1 MRPPE
6 HWHLPRQRRRP
17 VRLLLVLA
25 LLAVVVGVVGS
36 LLVRPRLSGS
46 DAEAP
51 SASVEGAAGPDC
63 APPDQAPAFGSE
75 VPGASD
81 RLWFAG
87 EMSPPKITGRTGAAL
102 ELPCGALL
110 YANNAHQRLAPA
122 SLTKI
127 ATALVAVERA
137 ELSEIVTVEVN
148 SALLSASSGSSVMGL
163 KPGQQLSLRDL
174 LYGLLLPSGNDAG
187 IAIAEHLAD
196 SVPAFAKLMNRKV
209 DDLGLVNTRFANPHG
224 LDDLIH
230 YTTAYDI
237 AVLGQEL
244 MAQPVLA
251 DMVAT
256 QAYQPAWDGPP
267 VWNGNRLLYE
277 YEGALGVKTGYTAAA
292 GQTIVA
298 AAERDGRRLIVS
310 VLGAWDRYSD
320 AIALFEWAFANT
332 EPACEG
338 TGQT

>member
-6 HWHLPRQRRRP
+6 HWHLPRQSRRP
-17 VRLLLVLA
+17 VRLLLALA
-25 LLAVVVGVVGS
+25 FLAVVVGVVGV
-36 LLVRPRLSGS
+36 LLVRPRLSGG
-46 DAEAP
+46 DGEAP
-51 SASVEGAAGPDC
+51 STSVECAAGPDC
-63 APPDQAPAFGSE
+63 APPDLAPAFGSE
-75 VPGASD
+75 VLDASD
-81 RLWFAG
+81 GLWFAG
-87 EMSPPKITGRTGAAL
+87 EVSPPKITGRTAAAL

-110 YANNAHQRLAPA
+110 YANNAHRRLAPA

-137 ELSEIVTVEVN
+137 ELSETVEVQVN

-163 KPGQQLSLRDL
+163 KPGQRLSLRDL

-187 IAIAEHLAD
+187 IAIAEHLAG
-196 SVPAFAKLMNRKV
+196 SVPEFAKLMNRKV

-251 DMVAT
+251 DIVAT
-256 QAYQPAWDGPP
+256 QTYQPAWDGPP
-267 VWNGNRLLYE
+267 VWNGNRLVYE

-298 AAERDGRRLIVS
+298 AAERDGRRIIVS

-338 TGQT
+338 

>member
-1 MRPPE
+1 MRPPK

-17 VRLLLVLA
+17 VRLLLALA
-25 LLAVVVGVVGS
+25 LSAVAVAGA
-36 LLVRPRLSGS
+36 LLVLPRLSGG
-46 DAEAP
+46 DAEP
-51 SASVEGAAGPDC
+51 PGTSVECPAGPDC
-63 APPDQAPAFGSE
+63 APPDDSPGFGSE
-75 VPGASD
+75 VLVANDG
-81 RLWFAG
+81 LWIAG
-87 EMSPPKITGRTGAAL
+87 EVSPPKITGRTAVAL

-127 ATALVAVERA
+127 ATALVAIERA
-137 ELSEIVTVEVN
+137 ELSEIVKVEVN

-163 KPGQQLSLRDL
+163 KPGQRLSLRDL

-187 IAIAEHLAD
+187 IAIAEHLAG
-196 SVPAFAKLMNRKV
+196 SVPEFAKLMNRKV

-251 DMVAT
+251 DIVAT
-256 QAYQPAWDGPP
+256 QTYQPAWDGPP
-267 VWNGNRLLYE
+267 VWNGNRLVYE

-338 TGQT
+338 